1 MCHGTEVD
9 GFLCQLHFPQAELFA
24 GDDSKE
30 GGEGH
35 QTQTAHLNQQDNDD
49 LPEPAPVRKGIIGDE
64 SGYTGGGSS
73 GKQAVYQWCNLPGF
87 GRDGQAEKNGAHQD
101 HQGKTQTD
109 YTQRLGKEGAFFT
122 VLSPTAFYNNFRIH
136 SFTLLSSANRSVR
149 EPDSSA
155 HCAGRTYAAETFS
168 HDLSDFY
175 HSGR

>member
-1 MCHGTEVD
+1 MKEKKVYNVEQEANEEKIDFQEILGFVPAQLAHALGGGEAVVGQFHDEGD
-9 GFLCQLHFPQAELFA
+9 GIAP
-24 GDDSKE
+24 E
-30 GGEGH
+30 GGSPQNLGGH
-35 QTQTAHLNQQDNDD
+35 N
-49 LPEPAPVRKGIIGDE
+49 
-64 SGYTGGGSS
+64 
-73 GKQAVYQWCNLPGF
+73 
-87 GRDGQAEKNGAHQD
+87 AHQD